1 MVISTV
7 LSEDSEGEVI
17 SDWEIQKDWP
27 KGEVAF
33 ELHLKEKG
41 SLRQTR
47 DSGVGGGEG
56 GPTGDQNGMQMK
68 AWRKKNMRC
77 QLGVES

>member
-27 KGEVAF
+27 KGDVAF

-41 SLRQTR
+41 SLRQIR

-56 GPTGDQNGMQMK
+56 GPAGDQNGMQME
-68 AWRKKNMRC
+68 ARRKKNMRC